1 MTKKKHFLIDVVV
14 TRHDGTQ
21 RKSYTI
27 DACFIHTAVSRAIDS
42 ATLKRDQEIQS
53 ACVTAWA
60 DPPGRPQ
67 L

>member
-27 DACFIHTAVSRAIDS
+27 DACFIHTAVSRAIDN
-42 ATLKRDQEIQS
+42 ATLERDPEIQS
-53 ACVTAWA
+53 TCITAWL
-60 DPPGRPQ
+60 DPPGRPE